1 MDEGL
6 DQNKAGSKQPSCS
19 SSLLHPSPQD
29 FKIHP
34 CQPTALHIRN
44 YLCVHLCILLV
55 LSDRQQLSNSGYCPT
70 SIHLDEVPLSQGH
83 QLPKPDCNNTHHAIF
98 SWSDFTSPGLPR
110 SYVTNLELSWSSWRG
125 KASSLQGST
134 SVLKGGRHREKQTLF
149 WPKAKTCDRF
159 KAILRAEITLMIYN
173 STGMSLAGLRQIFSP
188 ALPFSS
194 GSFVLLWCCSSLPAG
209 MALAIKRI
217 SRKFSHNHSSTNMLK
232 KNPTW
237 VH

>member
-1 MDEGL
+1 MFFWGCMRDFLSLNIAWKNHHLEKKKENKILQMDEGL
-6 DQNKAGSKQPSCS
+6 DQNKAGNKQLSCS

-34 CQPTALHIRN
+34 YQPPALHIRN

-110 SYVTNLELSWSSWRG
+110 SYITNLELSWSSWRG

-149 WPKAKTCDRF
+149 
-159 KAILRAEITLMIYN
+159 
-173 STGMSLAGLRQIFSP
+173 
-188 ALPFSS
+188 
-194 GSFVLLWCCSSLPAG
+194 
-209 MALAIKRI
+209 
-217 SRKFSHNHSSTNMLK
+217 
-232 KNPTW
+232 
-237 VH
+237 